1 MTQTIL
7 LAVDAAH
14 GNDPAGHV
22 TAAAEMT
29 GKLAHDTGDDVLV
42 LHVHEYAIGRWGKMQ
57 IDCAEGDGEK
67 VLDQVVSGLRDAGI
81 AVKGTIGATE
91 YGHVARAI
99 LDAADS
105 CDARVIVLGSSSRT
119 DLPHLP
125 FGSVS
130 IRLLHLARRPV
141 LIVPK
146 QVERAPAPETGTP
159 AAAATA

>member
-1 MTQTIL
+1 
-7 LAVDAAH
+7 
-14 GNDPAGHV
+14 V

-29 GKLAHDTGDDVLV
+29 GKLAHDTGDDVVV

-57 IDCAEGDGEK
+57 VDCAEGDGEK
-67 VLDQVVSGLRDAGI
+67 VLGQVVSGLRDAGI
-81 AVKGTIGATE
+81 TVKGTIGATE

-99 LDAADS
+99 LDAAES
-105 CDARVIVLGSSSRT
+105 CDARMIVLGSSSRT

-146 QVERAPAPETGTP
+146 QVVRAPAPETGT
-159 AAAATA
+159 AAAATTA